1 MDKIELQENLNQ
13 HIRFEALHSALSYA
27 LQKTLS
33 KLTLKIFVTCY
44 PNIDSSSLE
53 YVRQQIIK
61 SWQSRAELEFQKI
74 FAEKKLKE
82 KLDELDDI
90 IHDGERRKKEF
101 LIKEDKDENRNGI
114 SVNITS
120 LTPSELSKMYIVTE
134 KEKSLKILESEL
146 STIQNANEELLSKMK
161 EITQE
166 ITNNVSEY
174 EGIMEQFKVLDDID
188 EDAEEKS
195 FKRMVEWAVD
205 EITKSN

>member
-1 MDKIELQENLNQ
+1 MDKIEVQENLNQ